1 MRRCG
6 DKMLRMNINKIKDGS
21 IIAEDIFNNQGV
33 VLLSKGTIFHEEITG
48 KLEDMGIFDLL
59 IEEEENI
66 RLKNVNNK
74 FLDDEDE
81 ITKEFKKF
89 IDSGNI
95 DDVIYEKIKKN
106 AQNQVKQAL
115 VKLKTKGKINVE
127 RIKDVV
133 EEIMND
139 LLGKKD
145 IVITLSRLRSI
156 DDYTYGHCVSVCIL
170 SLLVGI
176 DMGLNKN
183 SLRSLG
189 IGAILHDIGKIVVSE
204 DILKKPSRLSDKEYK
219 EVKKHTNFGYE
230 ILKQTDIPED
240 SARIALNHH
249 EKFDGSGYSDGLKD
263 RETQLLS
270 RIVALTDAYDAMSND
285 RIYQKKK
292 RPDKI
297 YNEIQSLS
305 GTHFDPYLVSIFL
318 NRVDI
323 YPVGTGV
330 ILNTGTKGVVIA
342 QNNFYPEKPVVRLF
356 KRSEK
361 GMKLTYVDIN
371 LSKNTLFTILDTF

>member
-1 MRRCG
+1 
-6 DKMLRMNINKIKDGS
+6 
-21 IIAEDIFNNQGV
+21 
-33 VLLSKGTIFHEEITG
+33 
-48 KLEDMGIFDLL
+48 MGIFDLL

-204 DILKKPSRLSDKEYK
+204 DILKKP
-219 EVKKHTNFGYE
+219 
-230 ILKQTDIPED
+230 
-240 SARIALNHH
+240 
-249 EKFDGSGYSDGLKD
+249 
-263 RETQLLS
+263 
-270 RIVALTDAYDAMSND
+270 
-285 RIYQKKK
+285 
-292 RPDKI
+292 
-297 YNEIQSLS
+297 
-305 GTHFDPYLVSIFL
+305 
-318 NRVDI
+318 
-323 YPVGTGV
+323 
-330 ILNTGTKGVVIA
+330 
-342 QNNFYPEKPVVRLF
+342 F
-356 KRSEK
+356 K
-361 GMKLTYVDIN
+361 
-371 LSKNTLFTILDTF
+371 TF

>member
-33 VLLSKGTIFHEEITG
+33 VLLSKGTIFHKEISS